1 VTGRLETGRLAG
13 RVALVTGAGSGIGR
27 AVGRA
32 LFEAGAHVVALD
44 LTDDGGRLATEIGE
58 GAIGVRA
65 DVTDRAAVEAA
76 VAAATET
83 WGALNV
89 LCNVAGI
96 TGPVAPTHEYPD
108 EDYDRVL
115 AVNLK
120 GPFTT
125 MRAALPA
132 LIASGSGSII
142 NMASGQ
148 GLVGVAGMSAYGA
161 SKGGLI
167 AMTRVVAVE
176 YAAAGVRANVIA
188 PGIVDTPMTAA
199 FAAGLPPEAMEAMNA
214 QIPLGRVGVP
224 NDIAGLAV
232 YLASTE
238 SSYMTGSVLTIDGGY
253 TAH

>member
-1 VTGRLETGRLAG
+1 MDGATG
-13 RVALVTGAGSGIGR
+13 GAIDG
-27 AVGRA
+27 
-32 LFEAGAHVVALD
+32 D
-44 LTDDGGRLATEIGE
+44 LTDEVRLAELIGD
-58 GAIGVRA
+58 GAVGVPA
-65 DVTDRAAVEAA
+65 DVTDRAAVDAA
-76 VAAATET
+76 VAVATRT
-83 WGALNV
+83 WGALHV
-89 LCNVAGI
+89 LCNIAGI
-96 TGPVAPTHEYPD
+96 TGPVAPTHDYPD
-108 EDYDRVL
+108 EDFDRVL

-148 GLVGVAGMSAYGA
+148 GIVGVPGMSAYGA

-176 YAAAGVRANVIA
+176 YAPAGVRANVIA

-199 FAAGLPPEAMEAMNA
+199 FAAGLPPEAMAAMNA

-224 NDIAGLAV
+224 GDIGGLAV

-238 SSYMTGSVLTIDGGY
+238 SSYMTGSVLPIDGGY